1 MKIKNLVL
9 CRGDGKGYAR
19 LRIVGSAGRDVA
31 VEAALED
38 GSSIPTLW
46 LKESDPAS
54 DVVGVLVFP
63 LLDDVTLFVRVV
75 QRGGDEP
82 LCAMRLPAGKL
93 KWLSRLNY
101 RLRPSLCVAWRGRA
115 VGRSFAPFAG
125 HVYAGWRGGG
135 MAHCRRVPFAGI
147 SAEVLC
153 LGRCRACAS
162 NRPYLLRGS
171 VHTRWHCRR
180 RSPSDGGFGSRSRCG
195 GRLVRSRRGRDGCC
209 LARHAGVR

>member
-101 RLRPSLCVAWRGRA
+101 RLRPSLCVA
-115 VGRSFAPFAG
+115 
-125 HVYAGWRGGG
+125 
-135 MAHCRRVPFAGI
+135 
-147 SAEVLC
+147 
-153 LGRCRACAS
+153 
-162 NRPYLLRGS
+162 LRGADERS
-171 VHTRWHCRR
+171 VDRLRLSLVMCMPDGEEGYGALPPSPVRWDLSR
-180 RSPSDGGFGSRSRCG
+180 GSLPG
-195 GRLVRSRRGRDGCC
+195 TV
-209 LARHAGVR
+209 

>member
-101 RLRPSLCVAWRGRA
+101 RLRPSLCVALRG
-115 VGRSFAPFAG
+115 
-125 HVYAGWRGGG
+125 AGWRGGG

-162 NRPYLLRGS
+162 NRSYFLRGS

-180 RSPSDGGFGSRSRCG
+180 RSPSDGGFGSRSRCD

>member
-31 VEAALED
+31 VEVALED

-82 LCAMRLPAGKL
+82 LCAMRLPEKKILGMYSKL
-93 KWLSRLNY
+93 
-101 RLRPSLCVAWRGRA
+101 
-115 VGRSFAPFAG
+115 
-125 HVYAGWRGGG
+125 
-135 MAHCRRVPFAGI
+135 
-147 SAEVLC
+147 
-153 LGRCRACAS
+153 
-162 NRPYLLRGS
+162 YLL
-171 VHTRWHCRR
+171 
-180 RSPSDGGFGSRSRCG
+180 
-195 GRLVRSRRGRDGCC
+195 
-209 LARHAGVR
+209 